1 MRRLAIRPGGIG
13 DTLLGLPALEKLAEG
28 AELTVWAR
36 AEVLPLLEWASG
48 TIEGSGLGL
57 LGIEAPPA
65 HLLGKLAEFDEI
77 HTWYGANRE
86 EFREAL
92 SRIHPR
98 VRYHAAL
105 PVDEAMHA
113 ADFFAQ
119 QVGAALPAMP
129 VVRVAALPSRL
140 IYIHPFSGS
149 ARKNWPLE
157 NYELL
162 GRWLESTGRPVQFL
176 AAPHQHLPGARVF
189 ERLDE
194 LAVHVAGGALYIGND
209 TGITHLAAASG
220 AATLALFGPTPP
232 RVWGPRGPRVE
243 ILHQPELERLTPEQ
257 VLDKALAM
265 TGFAAG
271 GS

>member
-1 MRRLAIRPGGIG
+1 MRRLAVRPGGIG
-13 DTLLGLPALEKLAEG
+13 DTLLGLPALEKLAAG

-36 AEVLPLLEWASG
+36 AEVLPLLGWPSG

-57 LGIEAPPA
+57 LGIEAAPE
-65 HLLGKLAEFDEI
+65 HLRRKLGEFDEI

-92 SRIHPR
+92 SELHPR
-98 VRYHAAL
+98 VSFYAAL
-105 PVDEAMHA
+105 PPDETVHA
-113 ADFFAQ
+113 ADFFAG
-119 QVGAALPAMP
+119 QVGAELPAVP
-129 VVRVAALPSRL
+129 RVAVSALPSRL
-140 IYIHPFSGS
+140 IYMHPFSGS

-157 NYELL
+157 NYQLL

-176 AAPHQHLPGARVF
+176 AAPQQHLPGARVF

-209 TGITHLAAASG
+209 TGITHLAAACG
-220 AATLALFGPTPP
+220 APTLALFGPTSP

-243 ILHQPELERLTPEQ
+243 ILHQAELERLSPEQ
-257 VLDKALAM
+257 VLDKALEM
-265 TGFAAG
+265 TGFGNG